1 MLGWMR
7 ICLGN
12 TYWEMLT
19 VLVGEL
25 LEILGLLGCIY
36 KGLLRLHLIVDHLG
50 MLLDKLKGLVDL
62 LMEICF
68 RVSESIVEMIEILGI
83 WDLNVRK

>member
-7 ICLGN
+7 KSLGN

-25 LEILGLLGCIY
+25 LEVLGLGSIY
-36 KGLLRLHLIVDHLG
+36 KGLLRLHLVVDHLG
-50 MLLDKLKGLVDL
+50 MLLNKL
-62 LMEICF
+62 
-68 RVSESIVEMIEILGI
+68 
-83 WDLNVRK
+83 